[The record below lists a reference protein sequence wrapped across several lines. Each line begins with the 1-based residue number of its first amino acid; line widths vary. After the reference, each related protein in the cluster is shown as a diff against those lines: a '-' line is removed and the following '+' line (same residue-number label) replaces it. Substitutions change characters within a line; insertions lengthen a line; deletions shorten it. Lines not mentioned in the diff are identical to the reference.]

1 MTSTESKRG
10 LFALMVA
17 HCAGM
22 LDLVALPLWVGTLIS
37 QYKFDPVQAGGLAT
51 LFLIGASLASVFF
64 ASRFHKVNAK
74 TAAVAGFAGSLVAF
88 LICSRTDV
96 YAVLAALHLLGG
108 FCAGTALSFT
118 HGTIGRAGNPHR
130 VFSIVSLAIG
140 IFGFI
145 FLGSMPNIVDKLG
158 GPALFLSFSAV
169 MGAAALAAL
178 FFFPTP
184 VRHIAADDAEAAG
197 VRARP
202 IGRAAWYTII
212 AISLMCTTQSM
223 TLSFYKTIGEA
234 RGFGLELVTLA
245 LVIYGLVTMLPGP
258 LAGLLEK
265 RFAATTVTCTM
276 PALQAV
282 FALIIT
288 HTSNFPL
295 YALGGA
301 MMAFTIIFTHTFAF
315 GLLARLDP
323 SGRATAGTPA
333 MLMIGSAFAPFIG
346 GALVNLFGFEAIGYA
361 AVVIVIIELALYNA
375 TRREIAGVS
384 LDGVK
389 SAA

>member
-1 MTSTESKRG
+1 MTSTETKRG
-10 LFALMVA
+10 LFALMIA

-22 LDLVALPLWVGTLIS
+22 LDLVALPLWVGTLIA
-37 QYKFDPVQAGGLAT
+37 QYKFDPPHAGGLAT

-64 ASRFHKVNAK
+64 ASRFHKINAK
-74 TAAVAGFAGSLVAF
+74 AAAVVGFGGALVAF

-96 YAVLAALHLLGG
+96 YLLLAGLHLVGG
-108 FCAGTALSFT
+108 LCAGTALSFT

-145 FLGSMPNIVDKLG
+145 FLGAVPNIVDKLG
-158 GPALFLSFSAV
+158 GPALFLSFATV
-169 MGAAALAAL
+169 MAAATLASL
-178 FFFPTP
+178 FFFPMAT
-184 VRHIAADDAEAAG
+184 RHIAADDAEAAG
-197 VRARP
+197 ARARP

-234 RGFGLELVTLA
+234 RGFSLELVTLA
-245 LVIYGLVTMLPGP
+245 LVIYGLVTIVPGP

-265 RFAATTVTCTM
+265 RFAATTVTSTM
-276 PALQAV
+276 PVLQAI

-288 HTSNFPL
+288 HTSNFAL
-295 YALGGA
+295 YAVSGA

-346 GALVNLFGFEAIGYA
+346 GALVSLFGFEAIGYA
-361 AVVIVIIELALYNA
+361 AVVIVAVELLLYNM
-375 TRREIAGVS
+375 TRREISG
-384 LDGVK
+384 
-389 SAA
+389 AAPAAEKAVA

>member
-1 MTSTESKRG
+1 MTSTDSKRG

-22 LDLVALPLWVGTLIS
+22 LDLVALPLWVGTLIA
-37 QYKFDPVQAGGLAT
+37 QYKFDPPHAGGLAT

-64 ASRFHKVNAK
+64 SSRFHKVNAK
-74 TAAVAGFAGSLVAF
+74 TAAVVGFGGSLVAF
-88 LICSRTDV
+88 LICSRTDI
-96 YAVLAALHLLGG
+96 YPVLAGLHLLGG
-108 FCAGTALSFT
+108 VCAGTALSFT

-145 FLGSMPNIVDKLG
+145 FLGAVPNIVDKLG
-158 GPALFLSFSAV
+158 GPALFLSFAAV
-169 MGAAALAAL
+169 MAAAALAAL
-178 FFFPTP
+178 FFFPTAT
-184 VRHIAADDAEAAG
+184 RHIAADDAEEAG
-197 VRARP
+197 AKARP
-202 IGRAAWYTII
+202 IGRAAWCTII

-223 TLSFYKTIGEA
+223 TLSFFKTIGEA

-245 LVIYGLVTMLPGP
+245 LVIYGLVTILPGP
-258 LAGLLEK
+258 LAGLLQK

-288 HTSNFPL
+288 HTSNFTL
-295 YALGGA
+295 YALSGA

-346 GALVNLFGFEAIGYA
+346 GALVSLFGFEAIGYA
-361 AVVIVIIELALYNA
+361 AVVIVAIELLLYNA
-375 TRREIAGVS
+375 TRRELAGAS

-389 SAA
+389 APA